1 MPTERNKKKTQ
12 EHQPTTNKKLTERMF
27 KIRIATSCFP
37 SPHPRTLLTQTS
49 IKFKI
54 HSRFASSSV
63 PKPSKTSVGTEAP
76 KPFYVSTP
84 IFYVNSVPHI
94 GHLHS
99 MVIADVLGRYNQ
111 LKTDTPSFML
121 TGTDEHGSKVQ
132 RAAENNRQSPQELC
146 EAVSD
151 RFRQLARAANV
162 KYDDF
167 IRTTEPRHHRA
178 AQHLWNTLS
187 ENGHIYKG
195 KYEGWYSVSDET
207 YYSSTQVEK
216 KLDPVTG
223 LERMTSIETKK
234 PVEWIEEENYM
245 FRLSGFQQALI
256 DWLDN
261 NPNALISSQ
270 RSDIMHQL
278 KSHDLAD
285 LSISRPTSRLSW
297 GIPVPGDP
305 NQIMYVWLDA
315 LSNYL
320 TATGYPWSGKE
331 PAIWPANVHVIGKD
345 IIKFHAIY
353 WPAILMAAGIPL
365 PKHIIAHGHWKIDEE
380 KMSKSIGN
388 VVDPFKAMDEWGV
401 DGVRYYLMRAPG
413 SLWGDSDWAPNR
425 LDEHYR
431 KDLLGQLGNLLA
443 RISAPKLWNR
453 LPPGRRSG
461 ASILFPPGS
470 KTEIEGADSLQRL
483 LLQLPGELDG
493 HMKSF
498 EIPKALKSIFDV
510 LAGANRLIQDT
521 APWHEST
528 TPDDAYQAI
537 HLSAEALRISGILL
551 QPFIP
556 AKAAQLLDSLGVAQD
571 GRTWSHL
578 ALGLGTGSVVREGGG
593 GLLFPQLRPSK

>member
-1 MPTERNKKKTQ
+1 MNT
-12 EHQPTTNKKLTERMF
+12 
-27 KIRIATSCFP
+27 
-37 SPHPRTLLTQTS
+37 
-49 IKFKI
+49 
-54 HSRFASSSV
+54 
-63 PKPSKTSVGTEAP
+63 AP
-76 KPFYVSTP
+76 KYSGLPNLP
-84 IFYVNSVPHI
+84 NSP
-94 GHLHS
+94 
-99 MVIADVLGRYNQ
+99 
-111 LKTDTPSFML
+111 LKSSANPSRIDFECL
-121 TGTDEHGSKVQ
+121 
-132 RAAENNRQSPQELC
+132 
-146 EAVSD
+146 
-151 RFRQLARAANV
+151 LARAANINHN
-162 KYDDF
+162 DF

-216 KLDPVTG
+216 KLDPLTG
-223 LERMTSIETKK
+223 IEKMTSIETNK

-261 NPNALISSQ
+261 NHNALISSQ

-305 NQIMYVWLDA
+305 HQIMYVWLDA
-315 LSNYL
+315 LTNYL
-320 TATGYPWSGKE
+320 TAAGYPFSGKE
-331 PAIWPANVHVIGKD
+331 PALWPTDVHVIGKD

-380 KMSKSIGN
+380 KMSKSVGN
-388 VVDPFKAMDEWGV
+388 VVDPFKAMEEWGV

-461 ASILFPPGS
+461 ASILFPPAS
-470 KTEIEGADSLQRL
+470 NTQLEGAEALQDVLR
-483 LLQLPGELDG
+483 QLPDELDN
-493 HMKSF
+493 HMRAF

-510 LAGANRLIQDT
+510 LAGANRLIQET
-521 APWHEST
+521 APWHDST
-528 TPDDAYQAI
+528 TPEDAYQAL
-537 HLSAEALRISGILL
+537 HLSAESLRISGILL

-556 AKAAQLLDSLGVAQD
+556 TKAAQLLDSLGVAQER
-571 GRTWSHL
+571 RTWAH
-578 ALGLGTGSVVREGGG
+578 LGLGQGTGSVVREGGG
-593 GLLFPQLRPSK
+593 GLLFPQLRPAK